1 MLRGKG
7 DGFTPPPAAYF
18 EQLADRLAEE
28 GLPSRMKPAAVHR
41 LSPRYARAAAILLIL
56 AVGIWLLLRPAAP
69 VTEQPSL
76 RAETISI
83 DDLSEAEIMAY
94 IDANIDEFDTEFI
107 YESDEE
113 NLDQTN

>member
-1 MLRGKG
+1 
-7 DGFTPPPAAYF
+7 
-18 EQLADRLAEE
+18 
-28 GLPSRMKPAAVHR
+28 MKPAAVRR

-69 VTEQPSL
+69 ATEQPSL
-76 RAETISI
+76 AAETISI
-83 DDLSEAEIMAY
+83 DNLSEAEIMAY
-94 IDANIDEFDTEFI
+94 IDANIDEFETEFI